1 MPARTTGR
9 KSLPSSN
16 PIKPDPIDQ
25 VRRFNRFYTR
35 TIGVLSESHLGGP
48 HSLAELRVLYEIAH
62 GERSTAAEIAS
73 ELGLD
78 AGYLSRILRRL
89 ERDGLV
95 ARRRSEEDAR
105 QSHLKLTR
113 RGRTRFAALEDDSR
127 AHVRGLLDP
136 LSADARTRLT
146 GAMRTITST
155 LAASPSGASEIVLR
169 PPGPGDLGWVV
180 YRHGLLYCTEYG
192 WNAEFEGLVASIVA
206 DFAAHFD
213 PEKERGWIAERDGEK
228 LGFVFLVKKSPRVAQ
243 LRMLLVEPAARGLG
257 LGGRLVDECTR
268 FAHAAGYRRIVLL
281 TNSRLASARY
291 LYTRAGYRLIAEER
305 EHVWGADQISKPGS
319 STSRRPIPTAP

>member
-1 MPARTTGR
+1 MPARRTGR
-9 KSLPSSN
+9 KAAPS
-16 PIKPDPIDQ
+16 PRLVDPIDQ

-35 TIGVLSESHLGGP
+35 TIGVLSESPLGGP
-48 HSLAELRVLYEIAH
+48 HSLAELRVLYEIAYR
-62 GERSTAAEIAS
+62 ELPTAAEIAA

-95 ARRRSEEDAR
+95 ARRRSEDDAR

-113 RGRTRFAALEDDSR
+113 HGRTRFAALEEDSR
-127 AHVRGLLDP
+127 RHVRGMLDP
-136 LSADARTRLT
+136 LSADARARLT
-146 GAMRTITST
+146 GAMRTIADA
-155 LAASPSGASEIVLR
+155 LGAASPAPSPIVLR

-180 YRHGLLYCTEYG
+180 YRHGLLYGTEYG

-213 PEKERGWIAERDGEK
+213 PEKERGWIAERDGET
-228 LGFVFLVKKSPRVAQ
+228 LGFVFLVKKSARVAQ

-257 LGGRLVDECTR
+257 LGGRLVNECTR
-268 FAHAAGYRRIVLL
+268 FAHAAGYRKIVLL
-281 TNSRLASARY
+281 TNSRLASARF
-291 LYTRAGYRLIAEER
+291 LYTRAGYRLVDEER
-305 EHVWGADQISKPGS
+305 AHVWGAEQIAE
-319 STSRRPIPTAP
+319 TWELDLATATIPPAQ